1 LPLRPLTIRRA
12 AGVTLIEMLI
22 GLAIVGIGLTV
33 AMPSFQGMIA
43 RNTVATD
50 VNEML
55 LAVNLARSE
64 AGRTGSRVSIRA
76 TGGTAAN
83 EFGPGWCVVA
93 TNDSAGDA
101 TDCNGTVIRA
111 FPGANPNATLN
122 LVDAGGETSI
132 DLTARGALDNF
143 STVSIDYCYEGQQG
157 RRIFVSPIGRSKSH
171 RPDDVDTNRR
181 PDC

>member
-1 LPLRPLTIRRA
+1 LPSRPLNIRRT
-12 AGVTLIEMLI
+12 AGVTLMEMLI
-22 GLAIVGIGLTV
+22 GLAIISIGMTV
-33 AMPSFQGMIA
+33 AIPSFQGMIA

-64 AGRTGSRVSIRA
+64 AGRTGSGVSIRA
-76 TGGTAAN
+76 AGGTEAN

-93 TNDSAGDA
+93 TIQAN
-101 TDCNGTVIRA
+101 CNGAVIRS
-111 FPGANPNATLN
+111 FSGTNPNATLN

-132 DLTARGALDNF
+132 DFTARGGLENF

-171 RPDDVDTNRR
+171 RPDDPDTNRR